1 MNQLKDLTILKY
13 QEINAAI
20 EMNKDSELA
29 QWYNIL
35 SLIEGKEKQYYLDMK
50 FKVFTKLISKY
61 SWIVNEQ
68 LSTDFVHSFAIGDE
82 TFYVEEN
89 RLNTTTEQF
98 ISLGNLTKD
107 KNTIIENLHKIIA
120 VMTYKV
126 KGESIENS
134 EFERRFNLFQNEL
147 SITIGYSIGF
157 FFAVYLAQLSQ
168 TTQYY
173 LHRKNQLKE
182 MKQTLFTRNTGGTTQ
197 SLN

>member
-1 MNQLKDLTILKY
+1 MKQLKDLTILKY

-20 EMNKDSELA
+20 EMNKDNEVA

-35 SLIEGKEKQYYLDMK
+35 SLIEGKEKQLYLEMK
-50 FKVFTKLISKY
+50 YKDFCKLIKKY
-61 SWIVNEQ
+61 SWLFEEQ
-68 LSTDFVHSFAIGDE
+68 MPTDFVHSFAINEE

-126 KGESIENS
+126 KGETIDNA
-134 EFERRFNLFQNEL
+134 EFERRFNIFQNEL
-147 SITIGYSIGF
+147 SITTGYSIGF
-157 FFAVYLAQLSQ
+157 FFAAFLAELSK

-182 MKQTLFTRNTGGTTQ
+182 MKQTLYTRNTGGTIQ